1 MKKFSLALGIL
12 AAFACGS
19 AAQAE
24 GLSSSAA
31 LSQSNGV
38 GSLESIVPPGRGRGR
53 DFDRRGPRR
62 GPQNVVCTARN
73 ARGARYQGFGRN
85 INQAQRQ
92 ALRTCQQGSV
102 LRFSCRI
109 VNCR

>member
-12 AAFACGS
+12 ASLACGT

-31 LSQSNGV
+31 LSQSSEV
-38 GSLESIVPPGRGRGR
+38 GLESIVPPGRGRGR
-53 DFDRRGPRR
+53 DFDRRGPR
-62 GPQNVVCTARN
+62 GPRNVVCTARN
-73 ARGARYQGFGRN
+73 VRGQRYLGYGRN

-92 ALRTCQQGSV
+92 ALRTCQQGSI
-102 LRFSCRI
+102 LRFACRV